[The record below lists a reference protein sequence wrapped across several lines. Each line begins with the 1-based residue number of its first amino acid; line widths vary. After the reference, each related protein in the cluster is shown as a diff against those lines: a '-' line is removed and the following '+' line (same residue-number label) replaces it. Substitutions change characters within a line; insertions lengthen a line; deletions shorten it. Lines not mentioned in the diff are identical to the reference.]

1 MFVRAS
7 NARTATNLLSQSRCQ
22 AATCSEAL
30 ACLERS
36 FALVS
41 MKRQTADVPLGGWV
55 LLAGTGMLVA
65 GRMAVHPDRGA
76 GLAQVIQAWALAAW
90 WVFACHGVPV
100 VASGEPC
107 R

>member
-1 MFVRAS
+1 MFVRTS

-55 LLAGTGMLVA
+55 LVARIGMVVA
-65 GRMAVHPDRGA
+65 GCMAAHLARGVDV
-76 GLAQVIQAWALAAW
+76 AQVIHARPLTGW
-90 WVFACHGVPV
+90 WVLGSRSVPK
-100 VASGEPC
+100 VASEKPW
-107 R
+107 